1 MSSSS
6 LGVFTSLVKQLLL
19 QSDLKCHLLAVQTKG
34 KRGSTAISVFRKKL
48 YKSSILK
55 AKETLQIKM
64 IETGLANKIEEK
76 IRGMAESLMAT
87 KRDVAETKAKSR
99 LLKMRRKEL
108 MDELIDGINDFVRLR
123 EMETLLMLELGF
135 L

>member
-1 MSSSS
+1 M
-6 LGVFTSLVKQLLL
+6 
-19 QSDLKCHLLAVQTKG
+19 QTKG
-34 KRGSTAISVFRKKL
+34 KGGSTARSVFRKKL
-48 YKSSILK
+48 YKSTILK
-55 AKETLQIKM
+55 AKETLRIKM
-64 IETGLANKIEEK
+64 METGLANKIEDK
-76 IRGMAESLMAT
+76 RDMAESLMAT
-87 KRDVAETKAKSR
+87 KRDTAETKAKSR